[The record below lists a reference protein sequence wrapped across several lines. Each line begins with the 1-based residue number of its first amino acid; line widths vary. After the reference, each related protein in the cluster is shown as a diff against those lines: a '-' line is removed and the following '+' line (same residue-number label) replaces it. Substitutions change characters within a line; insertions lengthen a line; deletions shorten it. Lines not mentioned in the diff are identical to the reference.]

1 MILFILYI
9 IILMSETF
17 EVYVAYVVDHLAD
30 GKWSR
35 SDWSNPVGFYSTQEA
50 VYQDIHLEDNQ
61 QLYIQTYIFQKK
73 YGMDIYILSP
83 HMETGFV
90 PLILSNNKDEMKQT
104 YCLCVCWKQLHY
116 NPLTDKYFIIEHVS
130 EY

>member
-1 MILFILYI
+1 
-9 IILMSETF
+9 MSETF
-17 EVYVAYVVDHLAD
+17 EVYVVYIVDHLAD

-35 SDWSNPVGFYSTQEA
+35 SVWSNPVGFYSTKKT
-50 VYQDIHLEDNQ
+50 VYQDVQLKDNQ
-61 QLYIQTYIFQKK
+61 HIYIQTYTFQKK

-83 HMETGFV
+83 HMETSYV

-104 YCLCVCWKQLHY
+104 YYLSVYWKQLHY
-116 NPLTDKYFIIEHVS
+116 NPLTNKYFIIEHES